1 MISEID
7 TSSVVDETESTKV
20 TTKSQMAECSTELMR
35 RPETTDGRWIPAGM
49 QGCPAGVTLMNVG
62 CDCDDQAGQQHE
74 PADPD
79 MAEPDHA
86 ALGTKWYQIRQVEA
100 PCDDVHVLR
109 LTPLPNCHK
118 VTFCNK
124 MTKKSVVDFVAI

>member
-1 MISEID
+1 MIPKID

-20 TTKSQMAECSTELMR
+20 TTESQMAECSTELMR
-35 RPETTDGRWIPAGM
+35 RQETTDGRCM

-62 CDCDDQAGQQHE
+62 CECDDQAGQQHE

-86 ALGTKWYQIRQVEA
+86 VLGT
-100 PCDDVHVLR
+100 P
-109 LTPLPNCHK
+109 
-118 VTFCNK
+118 
-124 MTKKSVVDFVAI
+124 

>member
-1 MISEID
+1 MLGYCEVHGDVVIRVGHQGTISEID

-20 TTKSQMAECSTELMR
+20 TTKSQMAECECSTELMR

-49 QGCPAGVTLMNVG
+49 QECLAGVTLMNVG
-62 CDCDDQAGQQHE
+62 CECDDQTGQQHE

-86 ALGTKWYQIRQVEA
+86 ALGT
-100 PCDDVHVLR
+100 P
-109 LTPLPNCHK
+109 
-118 VTFCNK
+118 
-124 MTKKSVVDFVAI
+124 

>member
-20 TTKSQMAECSTELMR
+20 TTESQMAECSTELMR
-35 RPETTDGRWIPAGM
+35 RPETTDGQWIPAGM

-62 CDCDDQAGQQHE
+62 CECDDQAGQQHK

-86 ALGTKWYQIRQVEA
+86 ALGT
-100 PCDDVHVLR
+100 P
-109 LTPLPNCHK
+109 
-118 VTFCNK
+118 
-124 MTKKSVVDFVAI
+124 